1 MMTAIFVVFA
11 LRGATA
17 AATPPLEPIA
27 ANDNR
32 VEAGTPV
39 GGGVSISMTARRGL
53 WYPDG
58 PNTTGVPY
66 DAFGE
71 DGKPLQMPG
80 PLVRVRA
87 GTPVT
92 LHVRSA
98 LVDRTIAVHGLTD
111 DGRAIVLAPG
121 SVSTVV
127 FRRTKPGTYGYWT
140 SDVRETYRSALQLD
154 GGLVGAIVIDDAK
167 KPRPL
172 DRVFVI
178 ADWDNVWRKDG
189 TPRYAYELLTVNGR
203 AWPATEHLAYR
214 RGDVVRWRVVNGS
227 YGTHPMHLHGFPFVL
242 DAVGDGTHVL
252 SAPANAKESEVTQRI
267 ATHETAD
274 LHFTAARV
282 GSWMFHCHFAFHVLA
297 HPPLAGMIVGV
308 PDPTLTSMETLYHKP
323 QDTMGG
329 LILAVSVKPAPGDRP
344 LARPR
349 ARHQLALSVDQ
360 SPDTDPKATVSTTY
374 AYHLTDRGTS
384 VAPSGQLGPLIVLA
398 AGEPTAIAVTN
409 HLTEPTAVHWH
420 GIEVQH
426 SEDDGS
432 MMTMND
438 TMAGSM
444 GASAIAPGSTF
455 VAQFTPPRAGTFM
468 YHTHYDGVWQL
479 VGGLAGPLVVLP
491 RGQTYDPATDHIVML
506 TDDAANIG
514 TKSRVNGERT
524 PRLLVMHRSV
534 AQRLRLIN
542 MTSTNPD
549 LSIAIEGDPQA
560 TWLPIAADGVDFPA
574 ALRVPVKPIRRLT
587 IGETRDFLFAPTTV
601 GPLKINVYENGLLLA
616 SQTVIVQP

>member
-1 MMTAIFVVFA
+1 MPPHRASPW
-11 LRGATA
+11 A
-17 AATPPLEPIA
+17 AFRHRDYRLLQSARIA
-27 ANDNR
+27 QIL
-32 VEAGTPV
+32 G
-39 GGGVSISMTARRGL
+39 I
-53 WYPDG
+53 
-58 PNTTGVPY
+58 
-66 DAFGE
+66 
-71 DGKPLQMPG
+71 QMQ
-80 PLVRVRA
+80 
-87 GTPVT
+87 
-92 LHVRSA
+92 
-98 LVDRTIAVHGLTD
+98 
-111 DGRAIVLAPG
+111 
-121 SVSTVV
+121 SV
-127 FRRTKPGTYGYWT
+127 
-140 SDVRETYRSALQLD
+140 
-154 GGLVGAIVIDDAK
+154 
-167 KPRPL
+167 
-172 DRVFVI
+172 
-178 ADWDNVWRKDG
+178 
-189 TPRYAYELLTVNGR
+189 
-203 AWPATEHLAYR
+203 
-214 RGDVVRWRVVNGS
+214 
-227 YGTHPMHLHGFPFVL
+227 
-242 DAVGDGTHVL
+242 AVGLQVNALTH
-252 SAPANAKESEVTQRI
+252 NAF
-267 ATHETAD
+267 D
-274 LHFTAARV
+274 LGMV
-282 GSWMFHCHFAFHVLA
+282 GLMQFLPF
-297 HPPLAGMIVGV
+297 
-308 PDPTLTSMETLYHKP
+308 
-323 QDTMGG
+323 
-329 LILAVSVKPAPGDRP
+329 
-344 LARPR
+344 
-349 ARHQLALSVDQ
+349 LALSLV
-360 SPDTDPKATVSTTY
+360 AGHV
-374 AYHLTDRGTS
+374 ADRFDRRLVLAACHGSIALISGALMLNARAGGTS

-409 HLTEPTAVHWH
+409 HLMEPTAVHWH

-432 MMTMND
+432 MMIMND

-524 PRLLVMHRSV
+524 PRPLVMHRSV